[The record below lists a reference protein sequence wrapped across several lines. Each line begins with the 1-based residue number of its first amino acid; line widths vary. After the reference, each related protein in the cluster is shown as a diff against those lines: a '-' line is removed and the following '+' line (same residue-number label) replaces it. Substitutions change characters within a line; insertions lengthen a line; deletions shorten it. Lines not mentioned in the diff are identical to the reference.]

1 MYTSGAA
8 ESRPSM
14 AHAVMLGEC
23 PYSRAVERKFVRLPA
38 WVIFYRRGRKKHVAM
53 VRDMSRPGIF
63 FYSEYRPPEA
73 EEIEFVMKMPKWT
86 HTAPIACN
94 GTFARVE
101 STAPGPPLR

>member
-53 VRDMSRPGIF
+53 VRDMSRQGIF
-63 FYSEYRPPEA
+63 LNSVGEVDLLPLVLDAAKRFEKPPDNSAMQALLERSHT
-73 EEIEFVMKMPKWT
+73 EPLFV
-86 HTAPIACN
+86 
-94 GTFARVE
+94 
-101 STAPGPPLR
+101 